1 MKMQCTCIRWREI
14 VLCFGKILLWSASRQ
29 GMFGCFVNNS
39 CKSSPLGAVNVL
51 VLEKFV
57 HNRDRALAWD
67 NRDWP

>member
-1 MKMQCTCIRWREI
+1 
-14 VLCFGKILLWSASRQ
+14 
-29 GMFGCFVNNS
+29 MFGCFVNNS